1 MDNNIITEN
10 ENEKDTNRKKVIW
23 TCFAGRK
30 HNLSVL
36 LRYVLALIERNIVDE
51 CHLWNFTRKP
61 EDDRWLRENFSEP
74 IQSQQNADESKNKIK
89 LINVKNK
96 RSWSEYYRHY
106 TKERY
111 ENHIIIKCDD
121 DVVYIDIDQFEK
133 FLKNTENSPDSLLAF
148 PSIINNAVCANFQ
161 QEAGFL
167 DVEKS
172 GLGEFPFGIKQGRL
186 WGNGC
191 LAERLHH
198 HFIDNIEEY
207 RSLSKGM
214 GARDVKKGI
223 RISINLF
230 AILSKDLDIFKTIG
244 RDDEHDLTVIKTVST
259 NRHNHIDLSCFVAH
273 LAFSKQR
280 VTGMNEKN
288 VLERYSRM
296 ADELGLPSL

>member
-1 MDNNIITEN
+1 MENNINSNNSNLEIDTSTRTS
-10 ENEKDTNRKKVIW
+10 TNRKKVIW

-51 CHLWNFTRKP
+51 CHLWNFTRKS
-61 EDDRWLRENFSEP
+61 EDERWLKEHFSVSK
-74 IQSQQNADESKNKIK
+74 SQIK
-89 LINVKNK
+89 VIDVKNK

-111 ENHIIIKCDD
+111 DNHIIIKCDD
-121 DVVYIDIDQFEK
+121 DVVYIDIDQFEN
-133 FLKNTENSPDSLLAF
+133 FLKNRENSPDSLLAF

-167 DVEKS
+167 DAKKS
-172 GLGEFPFGIKQGRL
+172 GLGEFPFGIVQGRL

-207 RSLSKGM
+207 RTMSRGM
-214 GARDVKKGI
+214 GVRDVKKGI

-230 AILSKDLDIFKTIG
+230 AILSKDLDIFKTMG
-244 RDDEHDLTVIKTVST
+244 RDDEHDLTVLKTVST
-259 NRHNHIDLSCFVAH
+259 KRHNHVDLSCFVAH

-280 VTGMNEKN
+280 TTGMNEKN

-296 ADELGLPSL
+296 ADELCLPTIQ